1 MTTVAPC
8 SGQLSAYNQDTKPHT
23 TDLRQTDSLICP
35 CPMSILICPCPMS
48 SLICPCPMSILIC
61 PNPMSSL
68 IYPCPVSSLCPMS
81 SLICLCPM
89 SSLSVRV
96 PCPVY
101 LSVSHVQSYLCPMST
116 LIHPFPMSITRIT
129 DTHKCPKVFLPG
141 SFSLSKLVLRRA
153 LMIYTLLMNSN
164 KLRLNTDQTEIMP
177 LGSASR
183 LNLVGSEIANTGGN
197 KTPFKPS
204 VKRVWGLS

>member
-23 TDLRQTDSLICP
+23 TDLRQTD
-35 CPMSILICPCPMS
+35 

-96 PCPVY
+96 PCPDYLSVSHVQSY
-101 LSVSHVQSYLCPMST
+101 LCVSHVHSHLSVSHVQSYLCPMST

-141 SFSLSKLVLRRA
+141 SFSLSKLVQRRA